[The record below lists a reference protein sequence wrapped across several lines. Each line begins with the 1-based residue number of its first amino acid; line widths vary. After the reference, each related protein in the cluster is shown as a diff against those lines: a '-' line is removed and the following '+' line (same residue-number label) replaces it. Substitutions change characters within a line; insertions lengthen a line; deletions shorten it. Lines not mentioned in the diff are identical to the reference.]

1 MFRRLVVPLALLSA
15 VGCAT
20 GGTAAN
26 TQAPADRPLVI
37 EDGNMVKTNEAPAS
51 ATSFDAPATKVWPAL
66 NAAYASLGI
75 DVKVNDASTHRMGN
89 TQFYKSRNL
98 NGTPLSRIA
107 DCGNGPNGPRANSGR
122 VYFSVVTTLV
132 AVDAGHTRLTTEVSP
147 VAVDESGTTGYRATC
162 GSTGVLETM
171 LYDAVRKQLGS

>member
-1 MFRRLVVPLALLSA
+1 MFRRLAVPLALLCS

-26 TQAPADRPLVI
+26 TQAPADRAVLI
-37 EDGNMVKTNEAPAS
+37 QDGAMLKTNEAPAS
-51 ATSFDAPATKVWPAL
+51 ATSFDAPATRVWTAL
-66 NAAYASLGI
+66 NAAYTSLGI
-75 DVKVNDASTHRMGN
+75 EVKVNDPGAHRMGN
-89 TQFYKSRNL
+89 TQFYKVRNL

-107 DCGNGPNGPRANSGR
+107 DCGNGPNGPRANTSR
-122 VYFSVVTTLV
+122 VYFSVVSTVV

-171 LYDAVRKQLGS
+171 LADAVRKQLGS